1 MMAVTNR
8 KQIEKLIYD
17 TYDAL
22 DPSGTNSGK
31 YRTLFGS
38 MNDAQFERDAG

>member
-17 TYDAL
+17 TYDDPLMPWIRRVLTAENTEPCL
-22 DPSGTNSGK
+22 D
-31 YRTLFGS
+31 R
-38 MNDAQFERDAG
+38 